1 MSKMLLFPQSE
12 TEFNVALSLSLV
24 LFGFDGKNINV
35 LIAKSNNPDFKG
47 QLFLP
52 SRNLNA
58 QEDFKTVSFEMF
70 EILFGYTP
78 ALIEQLRAF
87 GNVCRSA
94 RGRVVNVPHFILVK
108 TSDFLAE
115 EWEQH
120 GMHWCP
126 INKVPQLAFDH
137 NEMIEFARHRLDRR
151 VKRRPVGFKML
162 PPEFTIGQLIRLYEI
177 AIRKKID
184 KRNFR
189 KKLFKTDLLKDLD
202 KKADGK
208 SYGQQKGSQLFSF
221 NILEYRE
228 MKKGGYPFQF

>member
-1 MSKMLLFPQSE
+1 
-12 TEFNVALSLSLV
+12 VALSLCLV

-47 QLFLP
+47 QHFLP

-58 QEDFKTVSFEMF
+58 PEDFKTVSFEMF

-78 ALIEQLRAF
+78 ALIEQLKAF
-87 GNVCRSA
+87 GDVKRSA
-94 RGRVVNVPHFILVK
+94 RGRVVNIPHFILVK

-126 INKVPQLAFDH
+126 INKVPKLAFDH
-137 NEMIEFARHRLDRR
+137 NDMIEFARERLERR

-208 SYGQQKGSQLFSF
+208 SFGQQKGSQLFSF

>member
-1 MSKMLLFPQSE
+1 MLLFPDSE
-12 TEFNVALSLSLV
+12 VEFNVALSLSLV
-24 LFGFDGKNINV
+24 LFGFDGKNIEV

-52 SRNLNA
+52 SRNLQA

-78 ALIEQLRAF
+78 ALIEQLKAF
-87 GNVCRSA
+87 GDVTRSKQ
-94 RGRVVNVPHFILVK
+94 GRVVNIPHFILVK
-108 TSDFLAE
+108 TTDFLAE

-120 GMHWCP
+120 GMYWCS
-126 INKVPQLAFDH
+126 INKVPQLGFDH
-137 NEMIEFARHRLDRR
+137 NEIIEFARERLMRR

-162 PPEFTIGQLIRLYEI
+162 PSEFTIGQLIRLYEI

-189 KKLFKTDLLKDLD
+189 KKLFKTDLLQHLN
-202 KKADGK
+202 KKSDGK
-208 SYGQQKGSQLFSF
+208 RFGQQKGSQLYSF

>member
-87 GNVCRSA
+87 DNVCRST